1 MKVEDILM
9 ELKDLR
15 KNMDEI
21 DEKLVSLF
29 CERMSTAAQIAEYKR
44 EKEMPVM
51 DASREREKLASVSE
65 LAGDEMSDYI
75 TVLYSLLF
83 ELSRAYQGKILG
95 LSSETQKKVEKA
107 IEGTEKLFPQK
118 ASVACQG
125 VEGAYSQ
132 LACEKLFKLP
142 SILYFRDFENVFT
155 AIESGLCKYGVIPL
169 ENSTAGSVNKV
180 YDLMIKHD
188 FSIIRSVRIKVDHNL
203 LAKRGT
209 KLEDIKEIFSHE
221 QAINQCGEF
230 IKALNKDVKI
240 TPVENTAVAAKMVA
254 ESGRNDVA
262 AISSRSCIELY
273 GLKCIQSS
281 VQDKG
286 NNYTR
291 FICISKNLE
300 IYPGADRTSIMLVTA
315 HRPGALYK
323 VLARFYALGINLIK
337 LESRPLPDRDF
348 EFMFY
353 FDLDTSVYSEQFIQL
368 LAELQYVC
376 EEFKYLG
383 SYSEVI

>member
-1 MKVEDILM
+1 M
-9 ELKDLR
+9 ELRDLR
-15 KNMDEI
+15 NKMDEI
-21 DEKLVSLF
+21 DASLVKLF
-29 CERMSTAAQIAEYKR
+29 CERMDTAGKIAEYK
-44 EKEMPVM
+44 KENSMPVL
-51 DASREREKLASVSE
+51 DASREREKLSE
-65 LAGDEMSDYI
+65 VVNEAGEAMGDY
-75 TVLYSLLF
+75 TSVLYSLLF
-83 ELSRAYQGKILG
+83 ELSRAYQGKL
-95 LSSETQKKVEKA
+95 LKENSEIQEKVSYA
-107 IEGTEKLFPQK
+107 IENTNKLFPQK

-142 SILYFRDFENVFT
+142 SILYFRDFDNVFS
-155 AIESGLCKYGVIPL
+155 AIENGLCDYGVIPL

-188 FSIIRSVRIKVDHNL
+188 FSIIRSVRIKVDHSL
-203 LAKRGT
+203 VAKRGT
-209 KLEDIKEIFSHE
+209 KLEYVKEVFSHE
-221 QAINQCGEF
+221 QAINQCSEF
-230 IKALNKDVKI
+230 LNSLGKDVKI
-240 TPVENTAVAAKMVA
+240 TAVENTAAAAKMVS
-254 ESGRNDVA
+254 ESQRTDVA
-262 AISSRSCIELY
+262 AICSHSCVELY
-273 GLKCIQSS
+273 GLKCLSS
-281 VQDKG
+281 AIQDKG

-315 HRPGALYK
+315 HKPGALYK

-353 FDLDTSVYSEQFIQL
+353 FDLDTSIYSEQFIEL
-368 LAELQYVC
+368 LGELQYVC

-383 SYSEVI
+383 SYSEVV

>member
-1 MKVEDILM
+1 M
-9 ELKDLR
+9 ELRDLR
-15 KNMDEI
+15 NKMDEI
-21 DEKLVSLF
+21 DERLVKLF
-29 CERMSTAAQIAEYKR
+29 CERMDTAGKIAEYKK
-44 EKEMPVM
+44 EKSMPVL
-51 DASREREKLASVSE
+51 DASREREKLSE
-65 LAGDEMSDYI
+65 VVNEAGETMGDY
-75 TVLYSLLF
+75 TSVLYSLLF
-83 ELSRAYQGKILG
+83 ELSRAYQGKL
-95 LSSETQKKVEKA
+95 LKENSEIQEKVSYA
-107 IEGTEKLFPQK
+107 IENTNKLFPQK

-142 SILYFRDFENVFT
+142 SILYFRDFDNVFS
-155 AIESGLCKYGVIPL
+155 AIENGLCDYGVIPL

-188 FSIIRSVRIKVDHNL
+188 FSIIRSVRIKVDHSL
-203 LAKRGT
+203 VAKRGT
-209 KLEDIKEIFSHE
+209 KLENVKEVFSHE
-221 QAINQCGEF
+221 QAINQCSEF
-230 IKALNKDVKI
+230 LNSLGKDVKI
-240 TPVENTAVAAKMVA
+240 TAVENTAAAAKMVS
-254 ESGRNDVA
+254 ESQRTDVA
-262 AISSRSCIELY
+262 AICSHSCVELY
-273 GLKCIQSS
+273 GLKCLSS
-281 VQDKG
+281 AIQDKG

-315 HRPGALYK
+315 HKPGALYK

-353 FDLDTSVYSEQFIQL
+353 FDLDTSIYSEQFIEL
-368 LAELQYVC
+368 LGELQYVC

-383 SYSEVI
+383 SYSEVV